1 MSAYRQGNKV
11 ESDKPRSTRFEYR
24 EGEWYLQTR
33 EGIELGPYESHA
45 EASVSLNDYLD
56 FVGSGNTKALE
67 ELCKR
72 KAA

>member
-1 MSAYRQGNKV
+1 MTTYRQGRKV

-33 EGIELGPYESHA
+33 EGIELGPFESHA

-56 FVGSGNTKALE
+56 FVSSGNTQALQD
-67 ELCKR
+67 LYK
-72 KAA
+72 KSAA